1 MTAPNHPGEL
11 RRAAAEPA
19 RPAASAGAVGTPR
32 PTSSGGAGPSVM
44 LIAGEPSGDALGAQL
59 VTELKRVCAHLP
71 FAPHFWGAGGPRMA
85 EAGVALDLDLTR
97 HAVTGLADVLRNL
110 AKFRRFLHRLLDLAF
125 ARQPDVVVMID
136 FQAFHRRFARA
147 LRQSQRRRQREFFNW
162 RPRLVQFVSPQVW
175 GSRPQRAYD
184 LAADVDLLLC
194 LFAFEK
200 DWYARRTPGLQVE
213 VVGHPLLDRH
223 ASGREERTSVTP
235 VAPSPTDPRPLV
247 LLLPG
252 SRDGE
257 LRRHL
262 PVMLA
267 AARLITTRHDVRF
280 HMVLPDVRL
289 KPLAEASLRG
299 VQPPVTL
306 AIGNLAD
313 RLREATVAI
322 ASTGTVT
329 LECALFRV
337 PTVALY
343 ITSPLTFFI
352 GRRIAT
358 VEYLAMPNILART
371 RVMPEFLQSDATP
384 ARLAEAAVN
393 FLRHPP
399 IREAY
404 RRKLDEVV
412 AQLGEPGAA
421 RRAALA
427 IARVAGLTGERHR

>member
-1 MTAPNHPGEL
+1 MN
-11 RRAAAEPA
+11 
-19 RPAASAGAVGTPR
+19 
-32 PTSSGGAGPSVM
+32 GPSFMV
-44 LIAGEPSGDALGAQL
+44 IAGEPSGDALGAQL
-59 VTELKRVCAHLP
+59 VSELRRALAHLP
-71 FAPHFWGAGGPRMA
+71 FAPTFWGAGGPRLA
-85 EAGVALDLDLTR
+85 GAGVALDLDLTR
-97 HAVTGLADVLRNL
+97 HAVTGLGDVLRNL
-110 AKFRRFLHRLLDLAF
+110 PKFRRFFRQLLDLAF
-125 ARQPDVVVMID
+125 ARQPDVIVMID

-147 LRQSQRRRQREFFNW
+147 LRRGVRRHQREFFNW

-175 GSRPQRAYD
+175 GSRPERAYD

-213 VVGHPLLDRH
+213 AVGHPLLDRYQREL
-223 ASGREERTSVTP
+223 GRPTAALSTSP
-235 VAPSPTDPRPLV
+235 PADPRPLV

-252 SRDGE
+252 SREGE

-262 PVMLA
+262 PVMIE
-267 AARLITTRHDVRF
+267 AARLISARHEVRF
-280 HMVLPDVRL
+280 HLVVPDDRL
-289 KPLAEASLRG
+289 KPLAEGALHGGPPGIG
-299 VQPPVTL
+299 VEV
-306 AIGNLAD
+306 GNLAA
-313 RLREATVAI
+313 RLREAAVAI

-352 GRRIAT
+352 GKQMAT
-358 VEYLAMPNILART
+358 VESLAMPNILAGT

-384 ARLAEAAVN
+384 GRLAEAASN
-393 FLRHPP
+393 FLRHPS

-412 AQLGEPGAA
+412 AQLGAPGAA

-427 IARVAGLTGERHR
+427 IARLAGLANDQ